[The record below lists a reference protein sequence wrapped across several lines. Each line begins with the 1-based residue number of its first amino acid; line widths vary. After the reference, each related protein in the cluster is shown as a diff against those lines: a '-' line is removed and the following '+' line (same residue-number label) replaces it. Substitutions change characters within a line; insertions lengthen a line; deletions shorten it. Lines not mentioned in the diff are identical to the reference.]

1 MDAKAPGA
9 PTGYLLTVRSSKEV
23 DLLCVHQ
30 RSRTDGNGFLAY
42 YTRHRIL
49 PGRDRLFF
57 FNVIAGA
64 DVGDHRPYEAWV
76 RVVGPAELVSVR
88 RLDLTGWRFGLP
100 LSFVFDER
108 GISAESTFV
117 GGHEPSTDGLPDPP
131 TVAEFVRNPRG
142 FLVPYQPAR
151 RHFLGD

>member
-1 MDAKAPGA
+1 MRARLRRQRAIS
-9 PTGYLLTVRSSKEV
+9 LTVRSSKEV

-30 RSRTDGNGFLAY
+30 RERTDGSAFLAY

-49 PGRDRLFF
+49 PGKDRLFF

-64 DVGDHRPYEAWV
+64 DVGDPRPYEAWV
-76 RVVGPAELVSVR
+76 RVMGPAELVFVR
-88 RLDLTGWRFGLP
+88 RLDLSGWHLGLP
-100 LSFVFDER
+100 LSFVFDEG

-117 GGHEPSTDGLPDPP
+117 GGHEPATDGLPDPP
-131 TVAEFVRNPRG
+131 TVAEFLRNPRG
-142 FLVPYQPAR
+142 FLVPYQPSR